1 MSGVLRS
8 LAVFF
13 FSLGGFG
20 LLLLGVLDSSFL
32 FMPLGNDL
40 LVVALTAAHRER
52 MLYYVLM
59 ATVGSI
65 GGVDLTRWISAK
77 GGRKGIE
84 GERKSKRIAYVER
97 KVKERGGIAIATAA
111 LMPPP
116 FPFTPFIIVA
126 AALQYPRKKMLLIV
140 AGCRALRFAIDGS
153 LALIFGRKIIGVA
166 QSPWAQT
173 FIIGLLVISMVGSAY
188 SIFTWARK
196 SRTRS

>member
-1 MSGVLRS
+1 MSHVLRS

-40 LVVALTAAHRER
+40 LMVALTAAHPQR

-59 ATVGSI
+59 ATVGSVA
-65 GGVDLTRWISAK
+65 GVDFTRWVSAK
-77 GGRKGIE
+77 GGKKGIE
-84 GERKSKRIAYVER
+84 GDRESKRIAYVER
-97 KVKERGGIAIATAA
+97 KVQEHGGIAIATAA

-126 AALQYPRKKMLLIV
+126 AALQYPRKKMLAII
-140 AGCRALRFAIDGS
+140 AGCRGLRFVIDGS
-153 LALIFGRKIIGVA
+153 LALIFGRRIIRMA
-166 QSPWAQT
+166 QSPYVQG
-173 FIIGLLVISMVGSAY
+173 FIIVLVVISMAGSAL
-188 SIFTWARK
+188 SIYNWVQK